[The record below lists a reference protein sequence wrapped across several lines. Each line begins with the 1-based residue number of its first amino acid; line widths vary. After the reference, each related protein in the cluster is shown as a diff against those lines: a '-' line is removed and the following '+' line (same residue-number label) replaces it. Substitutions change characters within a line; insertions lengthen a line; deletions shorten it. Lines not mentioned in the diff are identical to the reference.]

1 MYKQT
6 YRQKASI
13 FHLQKF
19 GSAEKS
25 AVNLSAEIQP
35 KKNWLAKK
43 SAELSLSQPEMEI
56 KFGCGVYLEAVV

>member
-6 YRQKASI
+6 YRLKASI
-13 FHLQKF
+13 FHLEKI

-35 KKNWLAKK
+35 KKIWLAEK
-43 SAELSLSQPEMEI
+43 SAEFSLSQPEMEK
-56 KFGCGVYLEAVV
+56 KFGCGV